1 MKKIS
6 IKGARENNLKNINV
20 DIPKDKIVVVS
31 GVSGSGKSS
40 FAFDTVYSE
49 GYRRYMENL
58 SSHAH
63 YFLDTV
69 KKPAVDS
76 IENLCPAISISQRLN
91 VQNSRSTMGTVTGIY
106 DLLRV
111 FYAEYGK
118 PFCPNCNQEIKR
130 NNPDKI
136 IEKISRLENKSQVLV
151 SFPLSVTIDEAEKD
165 FKNIK
170 SAGYSKLVLEGK
182 IVNIKDLSFQE
193 IAGKTI
199 EILVDKIFIEKVKLD
214 KERIL
219 DSIFTALKKSS
230 NETAIVYL
238 NQERILFCRKFK
250 CPICDYSLEN
260 FNKKN
265 FSFNLI
271 EGACSCCQGLGKV
284 LQIDLD
290 KIIPSK
296 KISIAEGAI
305 EPWVRLGG
313 RLGNDNK
320 NSSHNQ
326 KIRFIKDELKISLTK
341 PIGEI
346 SVEKIEKI
354 IWGVKNEKGKVVFR
368 GVANELLEKL
378 EKIDIGIFT
387 RNEIE
392 KYFTL
397 EQCPECLGKR
407 LKKEFLNV
415 KIENYGIDHLVEIE
429 ITDLIVFLEKLSEKY
444 QQRGDVF
451 LKEFFRETINRLKPL
466 ERVGVGYLNLDR
478 PCKTLSGG
486 EYQRI
491 RIATQLF
498 SGLSSVLYVL
508 DEPTVGLHS
517 RDTKK
522 LINTFRDLKE
532 KGNTLLVVEHDKDV
546 IEAADYII
554 DFGSKAGDEGG
565 RIVFKGTYQEL
576 LNSKCETA
584 NFINKKNKFKVN
596 NNKVN
601 LENSLTIK
609 NAQYNNL
616 KNINLK
622 IPLNCV
628 TVFAGVS
635 GSGKSSLVNDVIS
648 VGIKKGEIKGKCDEI
663 GNQDKISKVV
673 TVSQSP
679 IGRSPRSNP
688 ATYTGIFMHIRKL
701 FAETKLARGKGYKSN
716 HFSFN
721 TRGGRCEYCQ
731 GDGMVKIDM
740 PFLENTYSVCPKC
753 NGKRYKDDILK
764 IEYHGVN
771 IADVLDMTI
780 EYAYH
785 FFNSTS
791 TIKNKL
797 KLLKSVGLGY
807 LKLGQNSNSLS
818 GGEAQRIK
826 LASELVR
833 KSRGNCLYI
842 LDEPTVGLHFSD
854 IKKLFEVLNSL
865 VKKGNSVFV
874 IEHNVDVIKIADWI
888 IELGPGGGKNGGFVI
903 FEGTATELRK
913 ADTETG
919 KILAKN

>member
-1 MKKIS
+1 MKQIS
-6 IKGARENNLKNINV
+6 IKGARENNLKNVSI
-20 DIPKDKIVVVS
+20 DLPKNKIIVVS

-63 YFLDTV
+63 YFLNTV
-69 KKPAVDS
+69 KKPAVDA
-76 IENLCPAISISQRLN
+76 IENLCPAISISQRIN
-91 VQNSRSTMGTVTGIY
+91 VQNSRSTIGTVTGIY

-118 PFCPNCNQEIKR
+118 PFCPNCNKEIKR
-130 NNPDKI
+130 NNPDEIINKI
-136 IEKISRLENKSQVLV
+136 NQLENKSQVLV
-151 SFPLSVTIDEAEKD
+151 SYPFFIRNYEAEKD
-165 FKNIK
+165 LKSIKN
-170 SAGYSKLVLEGK
+170 SGYSKLVLEKKVVDIKSVKIEEITGK
-182 IVNIKDLSFQE
+182 NV
-193 IAGKTI
+193 
-199 EILVDKIFIEKVKLD
+199 EILVDKLFIEKVNLD

-219 DSIFTALKKSS
+219 DSIYTALKKSI

-238 NQERILFCRKFK
+238 DQERILFCRKFK
-250 CPICDYSLEN
+250 CPDCDYSLEN

-271 EGACSCCQGLGKV
+271 EGACDCCQGLGEV

-305 EPWVRLGG
+305 EPWIRLGG
-313 RLGNDNK
+313 RLGTNGDNAISDK
-320 NSSHNQ
+320 M
-326 KIRFIKDELKISLTK
+326 KFIRDELKISLKK

-346 SVEKIEKI
+346 SVEKIEQV
-354 IWGVKNEKGKVVFR
+354 IWGVENEKGEKIFK

-378 EKIDIGIFT
+378 EKIDTGTFT
-387 RNEIE
+387 KNEIE

-397 EQCPECLGKR
+397 EKCLECNGKR
-407 LKKEFLNV
+407 LKKEFLNI
-415 KIENYGIDHLVEIE
+415 KIENHSIDQLVEME
-429 ITDLIVFLEKLSEKY
+429 IMDLIVFLEKISKKY
-444 QQRGDVF
+444 QSNGNVF
-451 LKEFFRETINRLKPL
+451 LKEFFKEVVNRLKPL
-466 ERVGVGYLNLDR
+466 EKVGVGYLNLDR

-546 IEAADYII
+546 IEEADYIV

-565 RIVFKGTYQEL
+565 RVVFKGTYHEL
-576 LNSKCETA
+576 LNSNCETA
-584 NFINKKNKFKVN
+584 NFINKKNKFKAN
-596 NNKVN
+596 HKKVD
-601 LENSLTIK
+601 LENSLFIK
-609 NAQYNNL
+609 KARFNNL
-616 KNINLK
+616 RNIDLK
-622 IPLNCV
+622 IPLNCI

-635 GSGKSSLVNDVIS
+635 GSGKSSLVNDVVS
-648 VGIKKGEIKGKCDEI
+648 VGMRKGEFKNRCEEIKNKE
-663 GNQDKISKVV
+663 KVKKVV
-673 TVSQSP
+673 TVSQAP

-688 ATYTGIFMHIRKL
+688 ATYTGIFVYIRRL
-701 FAETKLARGKGYKSN
+701 FAETKLAKEKGYKSN

-731 GDGMVKIDM
+731 GDGVVKVDM
-740 PFLENTYSVCPKC
+740 PFLDNTYSVCPKC

-771 IADVLDMTI
+771 IADVLGMTV

-785 FFNSTS
+785 FFNSVAP
-791 TIKNKL
+791 IKNKL

-854 IKKLFEVLNSL
+854 IKKLFEVLNNL
-865 VKKGNSVFV
+865 VEKGNSVFV
-874 IEHNVDVIKIADWI
+874 IEHNMDVIQIADWV
-888 IELGPGGGKNGGFVI
+888 IELGPGGGKDGGKVI
-903 FEGTATELRK
+903 FEGTPDDLKK

>member
-1 MKKIS
+1 MKQIL
-6 IKGARENNLKNINV
+6 IRGARENNLKNIDI
-20 DIPKDKIVVVS
+20 DIPKNKIVVVS

-63 YFLDTV
+63 YFLNTV
-69 KKPAVDS
+69 KKPAVDK
-76 IENLCPAISISQRLN
+76 IENLCPAISIGQRFN
-91 VQNSRSTMGTVTGIY
+91 GQNSRSTVGTATGIY

-118 PFCPNCNQEIKR
+118 PFCPNCNKEIKR
-130 NNPDKI
+130 NSPDEI
-136 IEKISRLENKSQVLV
+136 IRKISQLRNKSQVLV
-151 SFPLSVTIDEAEKD
+151 SYPFFIRTDEAERDLKVI
-165 FKNIK
+165 KNL
-170 SAGYSKLVLEGK
+170 GHSKFIIENKV
-182 IVNIKDLSFQE
+182 VNIKDLTLQK
-193 IAGKTI
+193 IAGQTI

-219 DSIFTALKKSS
+219 DSVQTALKKSN
-230 NETAIVYL
+230 NETAIVHL
-238 NQERILFCRKFK
+238 NQERVVFCRKFK
-250 CPICDYSLEN
+250 CSSCDYSLES

-265 FSFNLI
+265 FSFNLV
-271 EGACSCCQGLGKV
+271 EGACNCCQGLGEV

-290 KIIPSK
+290 KIIPNK
-296 KISIAEGAI
+296 KLSIAEGAI

-313 RLGNDNK
+313 RLGEGNV
-320 NSSHNQ
+320 NSQ
-326 KIRFIKDELKISLTK
+326 KMKFIQNELKISLTE
-341 PIGEI
+341 PIREI
-346 SVEKIEKI
+346 AVEKIEQI
-354 IWGVKNEKGKVVFR
+354 LWGVSDEKGEKKFK

-378 EKIDIGIFT
+378 EKIDASTFT
-387 RNEIE
+387 KNEIE

-397 EQCPECLGKR
+397 EKCAECGGKR
-407 LKKEFLNV
+407 LKREFLNV
-415 KIENYGIDHLVEIE
+415 KIDGQGIDRLVEME
-429 ITDLIVFLEKLSEKY
+429 ITDLIVFLKKLSKKS
-444 QQRGDVF
+444 QKNKGCF
-451 LKEFFRETINRLKPL
+451 LKEFFKEIISRLNPL
-466 ERVGVGYLNLDR
+466 ERVGVGYLNLNR

-491 RIATQLF
+491 RIATQLY
-498 SGLSSVLYVL
+498 SGLNSVLYVL

-522 LINTFRDLKE
+522 LVDTFRDLKGKE
-532 KGNTLLVVEHDKDV
+532 NTLLVVEHDKDV
-546 IEAADYII
+546 IEAADYIV

-565 RIVFKGTYQEL
+565 RVVFEGSYREL
-576 LNSKCETA
+576 LKSNCETA
-584 NFINKKNKFKVN
+584 HFINKKRRFKAYN
-596 NNKVN
+596 RKVD
-601 LENSLTIK
+601 LDESLVVK
-609 NAQYNNL
+609 DVHHNNL

-622 IPLNCV
+622 IPLNCI

-635 GSGKSSLVNDVIS
+635 GSGKSSLVNDVVSI
-648 VGIKKGEIKGKCDEI
+648 GLRKGEIQNRRAEI
-663 GNQDKISKVV
+663 QGQDKIQKIV
-673 TVSQSP
+673 TVNQAP

-688 ATYTGIFMHIRKL
+688 ATYTGIFSYIRKL
-701 FAETKLARGKGYKSN
+701 FSETKMAEEKGYGSN

-731 GDGMVKIDM
+731 GDGAVKIDM
-740 PFLENTYSVCPKC
+740 PFLDNTYSVCPKC

-771 IADVLDMTI
+771 IADVLDMTV

-785 FFNSTS
+785 FFNAVAP
-791 TIKNKL
+791 IKNKL

-833 KSRGNCLYI
+833 KSKGNCLYI

-854 IKKLFEVLNSL
+854 IKKLFEVLNNL
-865 VKKGNSVFV
+865 VGKGNSVFV
-874 IEHNVDVIKIADWI
+874 IEHNMDVIRIADWV
-888 IELGPGGGKNGGFVI
+888 IELGPGGGKDGGKVI
-903 FEGTATELRK
+903 FEGTPEELGK

-919 KILAKN
+919 KIMKKN

>member
-1 MKKIS
+1 MKQIS
-6 IKGARENNLKNINV
+6 IRGARENNLKNINI
-20 DIPKDKIVVVS
+20 DIPKDKIIVVS

-63 YFLDTV
+63 YFLNTV

-76 IENLCPAISISQRLN
+76 IENLCPAISIGQRVN
-91 VQNSRSTMGTVTGIY
+91 VQNSRSTIGTATGIY
-106 DLLRV
+106 DLFRV

-118 PFCPNCNQEIKR
+118 PFCPNCHKELKR
-130 NNPDKI
+130 NNPDEI
-136 IEKISRLENKSQVLV
+136 IKKISRLENKSLVLV
-151 SFPLSVTIDEAEKD
+151 AYPFSVSVDETERD
-165 FKNIK
+165 LKNIK
-170 SAGYSKLVLEGK
+170 NLGHSKIVREGK
-182 IVNIKDLSFQE
+182 IVYLKDLTLQD
-193 IAGKTI
+193 IAGQTI
-199 EILVDKIFIEKVKLD
+199 EILVDKVFIEKVRLD

-219 DSIFTALKKSS
+219 DSVQTALKKSS

-238 NQERILFCRKFK
+238 NKDRVFFCQKFK
-250 CPICDYSLEN
+250 CDNCDYSLEN

-265 FSFNLI
+265 FSFNLA
-271 EGACSCCQGLGKV
+271 EGACECCQGLGEV
-284 LQIDLD
+284 LQVDLD
-290 KIIPSK
+290 KVIPNK
-296 KISIAEGAI
+296 KLSIAEGAI
-305 EPWVRLGG
+305 EPWVRLRG
-313 RLGNDNK
+313 RLSENNIYNYK
-320 NSSHNQ
+320 LKFLQ
-326 KIRFIKDELKISLTK
+326 DELKISLIK
-341 PIGEI
+341 PIREI

-354 IWGVKNEKGKVVFR
+354 VWGFTTTDGNREFK
-368 GVANELLEKL
+368 GVANELLEKI
-378 EKIDIGIFT
+378 KKFDTANFT
-387 RNEIE
+387 KNEIE

-397 EQCPECLGKR
+397 ERCQECQGKR
-407 LKKEFLNV
+407 LKKEFLNI
-415 KIENYGIDHLVEIE
+415 KIDGKGIDQIVKME
-429 ITDLIVFLEKLSEKY
+429 ITDLVIFLEKLSEKY
-444 QQRGDVF
+444 QKNGNEF
-451 LKEFFRETINRLKPL
+451 LSEFFKETINRLNPL
-466 ERVGVGYLNLDR
+466 EKVGVGYLNLDR

-491 RIATQLF
+491 RIAAQLY
-498 SGLSSVLYVL
+498 SGLGSVLYVL

-522 LINTFRDLKE
+522 LINIFRDLKE
-532 KGNTLLVVEHDKDV
+532 KGNTLLVVEHDKEV
-546 IEAADYII
+546 IEAADYIV

-565 RIVFKGTYQEL
+565 QVVFKGTYPEL
-576 LNSKCETA
+576 LKSGCETA
-584 NFINKKNKFKVN
+584 NFINKEKKFETNASKV
-596 NNKVN
+596 V
-601 LENSLTIK
+601 LEDGLFIK
-609 NAQYNNL
+609 NARQNNL

-622 IPLNCV
+622 IPLNCI

-648 VGIKKGEIKGKCDEI
+648 VGMRKGELQGRCDEI
-663 GNQDKISKVV
+663 IGQDRVRKIVMVNQA
-673 TVSQSP
+673 P

-688 ATYTGIFMHIRKL
+688 ATYTGIFSYIRKL
-701 FAETKLARGKGYKSN
+701 FAETKGAKERGYRSN

-721 TRGGRCEYCQ
+721 TRGGRCEHCQ
-731 GDGMVKIDM
+731 GDGVVKIDM
-740 PFLENTYSVCPKC
+740 PFLDNTYSICPKC

-771 IADVLDMTI
+771 IADVLEMTV

-785 FFNSTS
+785 FFNSIYP
-791 TIKNKL
+791 IKNKL
-797 KLLKSVGLGY
+797 ELLKSVGLGY
-807 LKLGQNSNSLS
+807 LRLGQNSNSLS

-854 IKKLFEVLNSL
+854 IKKLFEVLNNL

-874 IEHNVDVIKIADWI
+874 IEHNMDVIQIADWV
-888 IELGPGGGKNGGFVI
+888 IELGPGGGKNGGKVI
-903 FEGTATELRK
+903 FEGTPEELKK